1 MQQLFVRILPVA
13 AVMALSAC
21 QGGNSA
27 GNSAAMKDSLEVD
40 SLTNVVIG
48 IHDEGMSQMMAIRR
62 LTARVGEVKDSLA
75 AKKADTTAYAAAGR
89 LLDSANTAM
98 NDWMHAF
105 DLEMTGKTAAEKK
118 AYLEAEK
125 KKITDVHDLMT
136 SSVKEA
142 KTLLK
147 EE

>member
-1 MQQLFVRILPVA
+1 MQQLFVRILTIA

-40 SLTNVVIG
+40 SLTTAVMD

-75 AKKADTTAYAAAGR
+75 AKKADTTAYATAGR
-89 LLDSANTAM
+89 LLDSANAAM

-118 AYLEAEK
+118 AYLETEK
-125 KKITDVHDLMT
+125 KKISDVHDLM
-136 SSVKEA
+136 SSSIKGA